1 MEMKIYKFDFGNEV
15 KYFMPYATSDGI
27 KLRGIVFGKVGFD
40 NKQSFVSFVAEYSNE
55 FVDSK
60 PVVGTISVT
69 EFVNFLMGKV
79 ENR

>member
-1 MEMKIYKFDFGNEV
+1 MKIYKFDFGDEV
-15 KYFMPYATSDGI
+15 QYFIPFAHNGI
-27 KLRGIVFGKVGFD
+27 KHRGIVFCKVGFD
-40 NKQSFVSFVAEYSNE
+40 NAQPFISFVAEYSDE
-55 FVDSK
+55 FVDSN